1 MTARKS
7 FFMILSLVL
16 ACTLLCTLIFLGAPN
31 VMPAK
36 ANGESTVNKVYFDN
50 SSSNWEN
57 VYVFYW
63 GGELVCT
70 WPGTPMTLLDETNG
84 IWVYEIADVPTTLL
98 FSDGSGD
105 SVNKTADASFAPNTL
120 YKWVANN
127 ETASTVSPYSPDVNG
142 DGICD
147 VSGGVIINEL
157 NFPDATFLTY
167 VKTLN
172 GADDGIFTE
181 AELAGITEINV
192 KYKNSIADLTG
203 IEHFTSIT
211 KLDCRNN
218 KIKQLDLSNNVLLEI
233 VICSVNSLQILN
245 VTNNPALTEL
255 QCYSNT
261 ELTSLD
267 VSNNT
272 ELRALYTQACGLT
285 ELDLT
290 NNVKLN
296 ALSCWGNSLSTLDLT
311 KNVELT
317 SLNCSQNGLN
327 ALDVTKNVDL
337 TTLTCNELALTS
349 LDLSNNVN
357 LDELTCN
364 DNLLESLDLSN
375 HTALKYLHCENNKLT
390 SLDVTANTELLTLYC
405 QNNEITELDVSKNT
419 KLKYTNFTSNQL
431 THIDLSQN
439 TVLSYVAEGTQSPSV
454 NIDQMR
460 MVFKPSE
467 GFDANKVT
475 TVEGAT
481 VSTYSNW
488 FAVPDNATSFS
499 YSYMSGFGDA
509 VMPVTVTVLNPH
521 KHDMDVDTHECACGW
536 HDHWFGTGSADGV
549 CSCGAVELSN
559 LAFPSAKFREILTE
573 FDLNGN
579 GALSV
584 AELNEVTS
592 IVSNQYYWDYATVEG
607 IKYFTNLEV
616 LNLDT
621 VGINEL
627 DLSNNLKL
635 TNLDISN
642 NPLTSL
648 NLSNNVGLRIL
659 YMSDVPLT
667 ELDLSA
673 NIELATL
680 VLGNNK
686 LQYLDFDNTKM
697 AYIIEHD
704 SQSVEISITDAATY
718 AFPAEM
724 DASRVTVTEGAT
736 LEGNELKYIFGKEV
750 KYTYFTG
757 KEDIVMNV
765 TLSVTNP
772 HSHASSGVCP
782 CGALPINS
790 VNFPDETFRTYVETL
805 STDGDLVLME
815 DEIKAVTSITFQGGV
830 GSLSGIEYFTALT
843 KLTSWENDI
852 VELDLTA
859 NVALQSINFYLN
871 KNLRTLNVNGL
882 TALESLIVRESDLQS
897 IDVTTNLA
905 LEELDICDNEDITS
919 LDITNNV
926 NLIDLALDNTAISTL
941 NVSHL
946 VGLTFLSFGITQIK
960 SIDLSNNTA
969 LQSLW
974 CDHIGM
980 TELDLS
986 ANNLLKVIHC
996 ESNNLTSLN
1005 VTNLTELTHL
1015 YCHNN
1020 ELTSL
1025 DLSQNLELYTLWCH
1039 DNSLTSLDLTEN
1051 RKIANFI
1058 GEDLGVSQNSTITLD
1073 ESVEA
1078 SLPTGV
1084 VAEKITSLNGAT
1096 LADGKFVNINEAR
1109 TVTYE
1114 YLVGYG
1120 NAYITVTLSVTNPH
1134 DHSFSENVV
1143 CACGAVALD
1152 DRTFPDG
1159 NFLGYVQGNFA
1170 RTNSQYMT
1178 KAELKDVTEIN
1189 VYISDIEDVNGIE
1202 YFTALEILDVG
1213 YNFLKSI
1220 DVSKNLA
1227 LTRLDCRSN
1236 DLTTLDVSHNLALQ
1250 NLCCQSNNLTSLDVS
1265 KNTALKVLIC
1275 QENAITSLDLSEN
1288 VALEKLQCYDNALV
1302 SLDLSANVALS
1313 SLSLSPQS
1321 KNVSVRTDSFNLFA
1335 VDASF
1340 DSSKATLSTSGAS
1353 FDGNE
1358 LVLDGTTTRVAY
1370 TYDTG
1375 LVDNSLEVTL
1385 NVEYAIDVL
1394 RNDLEEAVSNLNT
1407 LIAEKATPAEIESAV
1422 SAVQTAYQ
1430 NADNELKLAL
1440 QGEIDSDVNTLK
1452 GILESADTALQNT
1465 IIAVQSD
1472 LNSAKTSLSSAIT
1485 NGDAALDEK
1494 ITTLNSAQQT
1504 ANTLI
1509 SGLTNTTDTLSAN
1522 LSALDSELASVE
1534 SALQNAINTVE
1545 ANLTEAKSELT
1556 NAIAVGDANLS
1567 SKITALDEAYKVA
1580 DNLINAKLDSL
1591 LAGDGAISTLE
1602 GSLSTVKSEL
1612 ESAIALVQQNVN
1624 DLKAELLEKDDAL
1637 AQNDERLST
1646 QITVLIVLVTVFGAI
1661 AVTSAVFVAL
1671 GIIKKLKKKPTQ
1683 ESSDLGTNG

>member
-1 MTARKS
+1 MTTRKS
-7 FFMILSLVL
+7 FLLILSFVL
-16 ACTLLCTLIFLGAPN
+16 ACTFVCTLIFLGAPSAT
-31 VMPAK
+31 PAK
-36 ANGESTVNKVYFDN
+36 ANGEPTVNYVYFDN

-105 SVNKTADASFAPNTL
+105 SVNKTADASFALNTL

-127 ETASTVSPYSPDVNG
+127 ETASTVSPYYPDVNG

-390 SLDVTANTELLTLYC
+390 SLDVSHNTALLTLYC
-405 QNNEITELDVSKNT
+405 ENNEITELDLSKNT
-419 KLKYTNFTSNQL
+419 ALQYLNFTSNSL
-431 THIDLSQN
+431 TYIDLSQN
-439 TVLSYVAEGTQSPSV
+439 TDLNYVAEGAQSPSV

-499 YSYMSGFGDA
+499 YSYTTGYGDL

-536 HDHWFGTGSADGV
+536 HDHWFGTGGADGV

-559 LAFPSAKFREILTE
+559 LAFPSEDFRTLISD

-592 IVSNQYYWDYATVEG
+592 IVSNQYYWGYATVEG

-805 STDGDLVLME
+805 STDGDLVLSE
-815 DEIKAVTSITFQGGV
+815 AEIGAVTSMSFDGGNV
-830 GSLSGIEYFTALT
+830 GSLKGIEYFTSLT
-843 KLTSWENDI
+843 QLTSYENGI
-852 VELDLTA
+852 VELDLSS
-859 NVALQSINFYLN
+859 NLALERIELFLN
-871 KNLRTLNVNGL
+871 ESLTTLNVNGL
-882 TALESLIVRESDLQS
+882 TALTDLSVYGSDLQS
-897 IDVTTNLA
+897 LDVSTNVA
-905 LEELDICDNEDITS
+905 LVGLDISGNEDIAS
-919 LDITNNV
+919 IDLTNNS
-926 NLIDLALDNTAISTL
+926 ALVELRLDGTSISTL
-941 NVSHL
+941 NVAHL
-946 VGLTFLSFGITQIK
+946 TLLRALSICNSQIN
-960 SIDLSNNTA
+960 SIDVSNNTA
-969 LQSLW
+969 LEQLW
-974 CDHIGM
+974 CENLGL
-980 TELDLS
+980 TELDVS
-986 ANNLLKVIHC
+986 ANTLLTVLHC
-996 ESNNLTSLN
+996 GYNALTSLD
-1005 VTNLTELTHL
+1005 VTNLTELSHL
-1015 YCHNN
+1015 YCNN
-1020 ELTSL
+1020 NALTSL
-1025 DLSQNLELYTLWCH
+1025 DVSQNLELNTLWCH
-1039 DNSLTSLDLTEN
+1039 ANALTSLDLTAN
-1051 RKIANFI
+1051 RKIGYFV
-1058 GEDLGVSQNSTITLD
+1058 GDDLGVSQNGTITLD

-1078 SLPTGV
+1078 TLPAGV
-1084 VAEKITSLNGAT
+1084 VEGNISLVKNAT
-1096 LADGKFVNINEAR
+1096 VEEGKFININEAR

-1114 YLVGYG
+1114 YRVGYG
-1120 NAYITVTLSVTNPH
+1120 NAYITVTLEITNPH

-1143 CACGAVALD
+1143 CACGAVAVD
-1152 DRTFPDG
+1152 DRTFPDAS
-1159 NFLGYVQGNFA
+1159 FRAYVTEKVQGVDDEIL
-1170 RTNSQYMT
+1170 T
-1178 KAELKDVTEIN
+1178 KYELRSVESIDFRIKEDIVDVT
-1189 VYISDIEDVNGIE
+1189 GIE
-1202 YFTALEILDVG
+1202 HFTSLTSLTCNNNKIERLDLTKNVALKTLHCAFNAIETL
-1213 YNFLKSI
+1213 
-1220 DVSKNLA
+1220 DVSKCVKLETLYCN
-1227 LTRLDCRSN
+1227 N
-1236 DLTTLDVSHNLALQ
+1236 NELTTLDVSQNVALVGLNCATNALTTLDLSSNVNLEKLYVSF
-1250 NLCCQSNNLTSLDVS
+1250 NKLTSLD
-1265 KNTALKVLIC
+1265 I
-1275 QENAITSLDLSEN
+1275 
-1288 VALEKLQCYDNALV
+1288 
-1302 SLDLSANVALS
+1302 SANTNVS
-1313 SLSLSPQS
+1313 TFQGWQQ
-1321 KNVSVRTDSFNLFA
+1321 NVTVSVRGDSFNLGA
-1335 VDASF
+1335 VDQSF
-1340 DSSKATLSTSGAS
+1340 DSTRATLSGSGAI
-1353 FDGNE
+1353 FDGNT
-1358 LVLDGTTTRVAY
+1358 LVLDGTTTSVAY

-1375 LVDNSLEVTL
+1375 LVDNSLEVALT
-1385 NVEYAIDVL
+1385 VEYAL
-1394 RNDLEEAVSNLNT
+1394 DLLEKELDDAVTNLNT
-1407 LIAEKATPAEIESAV
+1407 LIQEKATPADIQSAV
-1422 SAVQTAYQ
+1422 EAVQTAYA

-1440 QGEIDSDVNTLK
+1440 QGEIDTDVNALRT
-1452 GILESADTALQNT
+1452 ILESADTALQTAVNNVQANLNT
-1465 IIAVQSD
+1465 AKD
-1472 LNSAKTSLSSAIT
+1472 ELNSA
-1485 NGDAALDEK
+1485 
-1494 ITTLNSAQQT
+1494 
-1504 ANTLI
+1504 I
-1509 SGLTNTTDTLSAN
+1509 SN
-1522 LSALDSELASVE
+1522 
-1534 SALQNAINTVE
+1534 
-1545 ANLTEAKSELT
+1545 
-1556 NAIAVGDANLS
+1556 GDANLS
-1567 SKITALDEAYKVA
+1567 NKITALDEAYKVA
-1580 DNLINAKLDSL
+1580 DSLINSTLDSL
-1591 LAGDGAISTLE
+1591 TAGNSALSASLTTLE
-1602 GSLSTVKSEL
+1602 GSLGTVKSEL
-1612 ESAIALVQQNVN
+1612 ESAIAFVQKNVD
-1624 DLKAELLEKDDAL
+1624 DLKAELLEKNDAL
-1637 AQNDERLST
+1637 AEKDNALAEKDEKLSN
-1646 QITVLIVLVTVFGAI
+1646 QITVLIVLVSVFGAI
-1661 AVTSAVFVAL
+1661 AVACGVII
-1671 GIIKKLKKKPTQ
+1671 GIGMVKKLKKNPTQ
-1683 ESSDLGTNG
+1683 ESSNLGARE